1 MSRKEFGMPV
11 IASAG
16 SIARSSADDRLANL
30 VLSAV
35 RARCGRSVANFSPT
49 ARQGVV
55 TLHGLVRS
63 FYQKQVMLNAVLAVP
78 GVEQIL
84 DQVEVVPL
92 EPVCP
97 GALPEN
103 EIHSAA

>member
-1 MSRKEFGMPV
+1 MPV

-16 SIARSSADDRLANL
+16 CAVRNSADDRLVQHVL
-30 VLSAV
+30 VAV
-35 RARCGRSVANFSPT
+35 RARCGRAVANFAPS
-49 ARQGVV
+49 AREGVV

-63 FYQKQVMLNAVLAVP
+63 FYQKQVMLNAVLTVP

-92 EPVCP
+92 EPVQP
-97 GALPEN
+97 GALPRS

>member
-1 MSRKEFGMPV
+1 MPV

-16 SIARSSADDRLANL
+16 STRSPADDRLANL

-35 RARCGRSVANFSPT
+35 RARCGRAVANFSPT

-55 TLHGLVRS
+55 TLQGLVRS
-63 FYQKQVMLNAVLAVP
+63 FYQKQVMLNAVLGVP
-78 GVEQIL
+78 GVEQVL

-92 EPVCP
+92 EPVYP

>member
-1 MSRKEFGMPV
+1 MPV

-16 SIARSSADDRLANL
+16 CTTRSSADDRLAQL

-35 RARCGRSVANFSPT
+35 RARCGRKVANFSPT

-63 FYQKQVMLNAVLAVP
+63 FYQKQVMLTAVLAVP

-103 EIHSAA
+103 EIQSAA